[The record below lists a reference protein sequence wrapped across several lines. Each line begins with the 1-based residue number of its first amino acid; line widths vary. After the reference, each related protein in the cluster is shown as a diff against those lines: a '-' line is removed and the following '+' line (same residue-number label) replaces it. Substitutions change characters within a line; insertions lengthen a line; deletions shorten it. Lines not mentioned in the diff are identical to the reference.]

1 MATEAMSSATSQ
13 VKQSTRTVKL
23 YVGGDWD
30 LVDEYNRIQV
40 AKANPDSLAGYDRTR
55 EEEIKAELAAGTM
68 VFKFKGLGHRSLQKL
83 KDEHPPRPGKPRDQA
98 NGYNEDTATDALLR
112 KCLLE
117 PDLSDAALTEL
128 FEEQLT
134 DGQYEQLA
142 LAVWQLNHRAVDIP
156 FSLNGSTGP
165 PTSEPG

>member
-1 MATEAMSSATSQ
+1 MATEPMSSATPQ

-40 AKANPDSLAGYDRTR
+40 EKANPNSLAGYDRAR

-68 VFKFKGLGHRSLQKL
+68 AFKFKGLGSRSLQKL
-83 KDEHPPRPGKPRDQA
+83 KDEHPPRPNKPRDQSL
-98 NGYNEDTATDALLR
+98 GWNEDTTTDALLR

-134 DGQYEQLA
+134 GGQYQQLSD
-142 LAVWQLNHRAVDIP
+142 AVWALNHQAVDIP

-165 PTSEPG
+165 PISAPE